1 MIVHKVT
8 MGIVEH
14 VWTGKYAKPT
24 VGPKVPLLVEAT
36 LQSCNIP
43 ESEYD
48 LWWYVPNGS
57 SLAKKLRRCYP
68 DCIPVVNDEGYLIDV
83 KSDLD
88 IDVVEECLDE
98 LKEDEFDK
106 PTSRKRHKN
115 ISFPGLEDIILDK
128 DKR

>member
-1 MIVHKVT
+1 MIVHKAT

-14 VWTGKYAKPT
+14 VWTGKYAKSV
-24 VGPKVPLLVEAT
+24 VGPKIPLLVEAA

-68 DCIPVVNDEGYLIDV
+68 DCIPIIDADGYLVDV
-83 KSDLD
+83 KSALEID
-88 IDVVEECLDE
+88 IVEECLDE
-98 LKEDEFDK
+98 IKEEESDK
-106 PTSRKRHKN
+106 PTRRKRRNN
-115 ISFPGLEDIILDK
+115 ISFPGLEDIIQDR